1 MHRSLIFTALGL
13 LAACGEGEPSQALRV
28 DTLPG
33 GTVRVRN
40 PEQGSWAGADAWR
53 AVEDLRLGAADGGG
67 PDVFAFP
74 AALEA
79 AAAGRLYVLDAQA
92 AQVRVF
98 GPDGTHVRSL
108 GRQGQGPGE
117 LSQPIG
123 FALAPDGAV
132 WVVDP
137 ANQRYTVWDSTGAL
151 RESVPRQN
159 GFAMVPWPG
168 RFDRQGRLWDVA
180 QGTGG
185 LGAAPVLLRRDSPGS
200 AAASMPLPAV
210 PLDQFRTAKG
220 PVASTAPVPFS
231 PRLEWALDPE
241 GRVWSGATGS
251 YRLVHWEPGGD
262 SLRITERAA
271 APVPVS
277 AAERDTAVAQL
288 KWFTDQGGKV
298 DPSRVPRNKPAF
310 ASVSTDDRGWV
321 WVRPSVPAGTSGTPL
336 DVFDPEGRYHGRV
349 TLPVTVPEGMPLV
362 VRGYRIY
369 TVTLSGAG
377 VPQVVRYRL
386 EGRPAVAGAER
397 TAAAR

>member
-1 MHRSLIFTALGL
+1 M
-13 LAACGEGEPSQALRV
+13 RV
-28 DTLPG
+28 K
-33 GTVRVRN
+33 N
-40 PEQGSWAGADAWR
+40 PEQGLWAGASAWR

-67 PDVFAFP
+67 ADVFAFP

-79 AAAGRLYVLDAQA
+79 DAAGRLYVLDAQA

-137 ANQRYTVWDSTGAL
+137 ANRRYTVWDSTGAL

-159 GFAMVPWPG
+159 DFAMVPWPG
-168 RFDRQGRLWDVA
+168 RFDRRGRLWDVGPGSGRA
-180 QGTGG
+180 
-185 LGAAPVLLRRDSPGS
+185 GAGPTLLRRDGV
-200 AAASMPLPAV
+200 AAAGAVIPLPSV
-210 PLDQFRTAKG
+210 SPEQFTTHNG

-231 PRLEWALDPE
+231 PRLEWALDPD
-241 GRVWSGATGS
+241 GRVWSGVTGS
-251 YRLVHWEPGGD
+251 YRLAQWQPGGD
-262 SLRITERAA
+262 TLRVVEREA

-277 AAERDTAVAQL
+277 DAERDSVPAQL

-298 DPSRVPRNKPAF
+298 DLSRVPRNKPAF
-310 ASVSTDDRGWV
+310 ASMSTDDRGWV

-349 TLPVTVPEGMPLV
+349 ALPILVMEGMPLV
-362 VRGYRIY
+362 VRGDRIY
-369 TVTLSGAG
+369 AVTLSDAG

-386 EGRPAVAGAER
+386 QGRTAGAAER
-397 TAAAR
+397 KVAAR

>member
-1 MHRSLIFTALGL
+1 MRSYLIYASFVL
-13 LAACGEGEPSQALRV
+13 LAACGPSEPDTALRM
-28 DTLPG
+28 DTLPS
-33 GTVRVRN
+33 GTVRVSN
-40 PEQGSWAGADAWR
+40 PEQGLWAGTSAWR
-53 AVEDLRLGAADGGG
+53 AVEDLRLGAVDGGG
-67 PDVFAFP
+67 ADVFAFP
-74 AALEA
+74 VALEVD
-79 AAAGRLYVLDAQA
+79 AAGRLYVLDAQA

-137 ANQRYTVWDSTGAL
+137 PNWRYMVWDSTGAL

-168 RFDRQGRLWDVA
+168 RFDRRGRLWDVA

-185 LGAAPVLLRRDSPGS
+185 QGAAPVLLRRDSPGS
-200 AAASMPLPAV
+200 AAASVPLPAV
-210 PLDQFRTAKG
+210 PLDQFRTSQG

-241 GRVWSGATGS
+241 GRVWSGETGS
-251 YRLVHWEPGGD
+251 YRLVQWQPGGD
-262 SLRITERAA
+262 SLRIAERAA

-277 AAERDTAVAQL
+277 AAERDSAVAQL

-349 TLPVTVPEGMPLV
+349 TIPVPVPEGMPLV
-362 VRGYRIY
+362 VRGDRIY
-369 TVTLSGAG
+369 TITMSDAG

-386 EGRPAVAGAER
+386 EGRSAADGARAVA
-397 TAAAR
+397 AR

>member
-1 MHRSLIFTALGL
+1 MHRSLFITALGL
-13 LAACGEGEPSQALRV
+13 LAACGRGEPSQALQV
-28 DTLPG
+28 DTLPS
-33 GTVRVRN
+33 GTVLVKN
-40 PEQGSWAGADAWR
+40 PEQGAWAGASAWR
-53 AVEDLRLGAADGGG
+53 AVEDLRLGSADGGG
-67 PDVFAFP
+67 ADVFAFP

-79 AAAGRLYVLDAQA
+79 DAAGRLYVLDAQA

-137 ANQRYTVWDSTGAL
+137 PNRRYTVWDSTGAL

-159 GFAMVPWPG
+159 ELAMVPWPG
-168 RFDRQGRLWDVA
+168 RFDRQGRLWDV
-180 QGTGG
+180 GPGG
-185 LGAAPVLLRRDSPGS
+185 GRAGAAPTLLRRDGG
-200 AAASMPLPAV
+200 AAAATAIPLPAV
-210 PLDQFRTAKG
+210 SPQQFTTANG
-220 PVASTAPVPFS
+220 PVSSTVPVPFS
-231 PRLEWALDPE
+231 PRLEWALDSD
-241 GRVWSGATGS
+241 GRVWSGVTGS
-251 YRLVHWEPGGD
+251 YRLVQWQPGGD
-262 SLRITERAA
+262 TLRIVERAA

-277 AAERDTAVAQL
+277 DAERDSVPAQL

-298 DPSRVPRNKPAF
+298 DLSRVPRNKPAF

-349 TLPVTVPEGMPLV
+349 TLPILVMEGLPIV
-362 VRGYRIY
+362 VRGDGIY
-369 TVTLSGAG
+369 TVTVSDAG
-377 VPQVVRYRL
+377 VPQVVRYRIQ
-386 EGRPAVAGAER
+386 GRAAGGAER
-397 TAAAR
+397 KVAAR